1 MRPRRAGSSGAVSRA
16 RAAAS
21 ARASRALPSSVP
33 GASPD
38 DGPAGR
44 GHGRGQVTGALR
56 VGTAEHRPPPCRIA
70 VALGLEHG
78 QHPAA
83 GGQAG
88 REPRHRGQVGQRP
101 AGHGRVAGRAGAAPA
116 GFTQQR
122 QRGGGAE
129 GEHGHPPA
137 RQRHPAAPGRNRSC
151 RSHRPSGCL
160 GSSRSLRADEFRRG
174 QRAAAGRR
182 QPQGQLVVDG
192 LADRVARRRAGRPGG
207 PAEDASRSASSAA
220 WQANGCGRAGA
231 RPEAPPRAA
240 AAGPGPRPT
249 GRALSRAPRPR
260 GLPAFV
266 PCSRSRLRPR

>member
-33 GASPD
+33 GASPG

-56 VGTAEHRPPPCRIA
+56 VGTAEHRPPPRRIA

-101 AGHGRVAGRAGAAPA
+101 AGDGRVAGRAGAAPVRVHRSSA
-116 GFTQQR
+116 S
-122 QRGGGAE
+122 
-129 GEHGHPPA
+129 
-137 RQRHPAAPGRNRSC
+137 AAPGPKASTGTRQPASDT
-151 RSHRPSGCL
+151 RPRRAGTGAAGATEPPGAPGAPGASGRTSSGEASGPPPAD
-160 GSSRSLRADEFRRG
+160 GSRRVSSSWTALRTASPAAVLADPG
-174 QRAAAGRR
+174 DPAAACRPARRPGRR
-182 QPQGQLVVDG
+182 TDAAGQVH
-192 LADRVARRRAGRPGG
+192 ARRRGR
-207 PAEDASRSASSAA
+207 
-220 WQANGCGRAGA
+220 
-231 RPEAPPRAA
+231 
-240 AAGPGPRPT
+240 GPRRQVRVLGPQAERPWL
-249 GRALSRAPRPR
+249 RARAPRPR
-260 GLPAFV
+260 GLPA
-266 PCSRSRLRPR
+266 